1 MIILTIDR
9 GRAAC
14 ISSSLSLEEI
24 ARACVETKSDI
35 IVVQRQAQL
44 KNILAIQ
51 HRWRC

>member
-1 MIILTIDR
+1 MYR
-9 GRAAC
+9 AVAAC
-14 ISSSLSLEEI
+14 ISSSLSLEDT